1 MSNNEEIKRI
11 IINLNGAKCSGCDE
25 YLGEDEVGEHC
36 EKCEKDLDEEEK
48 CEKCGGTH
56 CLTNDEPCDETCPKN
71 CCNSAEAG
79 K

>member
-1 MSNNEEIKRI
+1 MSTNNTNTNTNITGDHDHE
-11 IINLNGAKCSGCDE
+11 L
-25 YLGEDEVGEHC
+25 
-36 EKCEKDLDEEEK
+36 EEEK

-71 CCNSAEAG
+71 CCNSAEAVAEHERAGAEFVAYLEAKG